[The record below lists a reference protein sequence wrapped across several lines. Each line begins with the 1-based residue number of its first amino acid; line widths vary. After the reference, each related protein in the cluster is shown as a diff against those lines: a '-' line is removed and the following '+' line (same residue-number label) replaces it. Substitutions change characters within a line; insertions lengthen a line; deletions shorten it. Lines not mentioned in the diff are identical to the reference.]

1 MIDKSW
7 YKIYILI
14 LHNDNR
20 YILLFN
26 VDKIIHIT
34 LQMFDANNLKI
45 TEKNGIGQKNQEIE
59 IDEKRQEK

>member
-7 YKIYILI
+7 YIIYILI

-26 VDKIIHIT
+26 VDKIIYIT

-45 TEKNGIGQKNQEIE
+45 TEKNGIGQKNQDIE